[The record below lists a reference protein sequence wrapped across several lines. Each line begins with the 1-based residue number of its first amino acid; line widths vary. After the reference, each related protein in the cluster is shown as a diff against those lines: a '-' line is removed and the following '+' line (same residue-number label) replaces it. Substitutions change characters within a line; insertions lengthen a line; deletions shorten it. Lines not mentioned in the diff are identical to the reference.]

1 MEKVDGKSKS
11 NIDEAYFAYH
21 LFSSLDK
28 ETNGLLS
35 NSKVAIITPYSQQ
48 VSLLKDLFEKKY
60 GDHSNLVDIS
70 TVDSFQGKEAKIVI
84 FSCVRASRKGVGEL
98 YDASSYSIFGLCT
111 YIYQLH
117 LSGIGFLNDIQRMN
131 VALTRA
137 KHFLFV
143 IARCRTIIINP
154 YWRDLISY
162 ARSQR
167 AILKVVAK
175 RQNQVQN
182 KKKNEKICDL
192 DIFPNLKSLKPI
204 HPLKGLDDK
213 MATYGVDDGESDI
226 SA

>member
-1 MEKVDGKSKS
+1 MNSEFHYIQPFTIFDLDSMEKIDGKSKS
-11 NIDEAYFAYH
+11 NFDEAYFAYH

-48 VSLLKDLFEKKY
+48 VNLLKDLFEKKY
-60 GDHSNLVDIS
+60 GDHSKIVDIS

-84 FSCVRASRKGVGEL
+84 FSCVRASRKGVG
-98 YDASSYSIFGLCT
+98 
-111 YIYQLH
+111 
-117 LSGIGFLNDIQRMN
+117 IGFLNDVQRMN

-175 RQNQVQN
+175 RQNQVQD

-204 HPLKGLDDK
+204 HPMKDLDNK
-213 MATYGVDDGESDI
+213 TPTCSVDDSESDI